1 MNLKPHHQRGRGT
14 ATNPPNRFDNQSYTP
29 FEEDIEELGPLP
41 RTQFIKDT
49 SRSVLSW
56 NDSPDLPYDAGLNPY
71 RGCEH
76 GCAYCYARP
85 YHEFLGYSS
94 GLDFETKILVKED
107 APELLR
113 REFESTKWVPQVI
126 GMSGVTDPYQPIERK
141 LLLTRRCLQVL
152 AEFRNPVTIVTKNHL
167 VTRDIDILTR
177 LARCKAVMV
186 NLSVTTLDPQLGRS
200 LEPRTS
206 SPVKRLEAIHQLAQA
221 GVPVGVMVAPVIPGL
236 TDHEIPQIVKA
247 AAEAGA
253 RTAWHCVVRL
263 PQAVR
268 DLFTTWLETY
278 TPLRKEKV
286 LNRLKEIRGD
296 SLDDSRFHIRMEG
309 EGEWAEQIRQ
319 VFDLSCKKANLAA
332 RRCGLELSVSAF
344 KRPGPSQ
351 EKLF

>member
-1 MNLKPHHQRGRGT
+1 MTARPHAQRGRGT
-14 ATNPPNRFDNQSYTP
+14 STNPPNRFESRIYTP
-29 FEEDIEELGPLP
+29 FEEDIEELEPLP
-41 RTQFIKDT
+41 RTQFLKDA

-113 REFESTKWVPQVI
+113 REFESSKWVPQVI

-141 LLLTRRCLQVL
+141 LLLTRRCLEVL

-177 LARCKAVMV
+177 LARYKAVMV
-186 NLSVTTLDPQLGRS
+186 NLSVTTLDPDLGRS

-206 SPVKRLEAIHQLAQA
+206 SPAKRLEAIHQLAQA
-221 GVPVGVMVAPVIPGL
+221 GIPVGVMVAPVIPGL

-247 AAEAGA
+247 TAEAGA
-253 RTAWHCVVRL
+253 RSAWHCVVRL
-263 PQAVR
+263 PRTVR
-268 DLFTTWLETY
+268 DLFTTWLETC

-319 VFDLSCKKANLAA
+319 VFDLACKKANLSA

-344 KRPGPSQ
+344 RRPGPSQ